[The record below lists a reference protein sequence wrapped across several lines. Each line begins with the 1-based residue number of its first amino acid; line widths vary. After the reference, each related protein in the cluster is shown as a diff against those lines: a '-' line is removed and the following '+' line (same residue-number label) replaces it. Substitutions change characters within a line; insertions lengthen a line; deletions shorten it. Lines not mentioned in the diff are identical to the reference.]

1 MPVSFDQIPSNIRVP
16 LFYAEVSNRA
26 AFNFQRANRSL
37 LIGMML
43 DSGDAQPNVPM
54 QITSESQAIEA
65 FGQGSQIA
73 RMFNAYF
80 RNNTFNEV
88 WALPVEEATSGV
100 AATHSLTIAG
110 SAAEAGTLSLYLA
123 GQRVQI
129 LVQKGD
135 TAADIAS
142 NIADAVNQIGE
153 LPVTGAASAAVVTL
167 TAKHKG
173 EFGNSVDIRLNYL
186 GSLGGEKTPAG
197 VTVTIASGVTGAT
210 NPDISDALANLSD
223 EEFDYIA
230 LAFTDATALN
240 DIGEAMNDIT
250 GRWAWSS
257 QIYGHVFTAH
267 SATVAQLT
275 TLGNSR
281 NDQHVTIFGYHDSP
295 TPPWEAAAMVTAQTH
310 RAIDNDPAR
319 PLQTLPLI
327 GFMAPPEESR
337 FSLSEKNILL
347 FDGISVLSHDK
358 SGTTRI
364 VRAITTYQ
372 VNSFSQPDPSYL
384 DITTLYTLTYILRF
398 YRARITQK
406 FPRHKLANDGTLFG
420 PGQAIVTPNIAR
432 QELLAAYREMEYM
445 GLVENYDLFK
455 QNLIVERNVNDPNR
469 LDVLL
474 PPDIVNQLR
483 VFAVLAEFR
492 LQYNPVTASAA

>member
-43 DSGDAQPNVPM
+43 DSGDAQANTPM

-88 WALPVEEATSGV
+88 WALPVAEAAGGV
-100 AATHSLTIAG
+100 AATHTVTVNGVAVAS
-110 SAAEAGTLSLYLA
+110 GTLSLYIA
-123 GQRVQI
+123 GQRVQV
-129 LVQKGD
+129 LVQKD
-135 TAADIAS
+135 EDAASIAS
-142 NIADAVNQIGE
+142 NIADAITQIE
-153 LPVTGAASAAVVTL
+153 DLPVTATSAAAVATL

-173 EFGNSVDIRLNYL
+173 EFGNQIDIRLNYL

-197 VTVTIASGVTGAT
+197 ITVTMAAAVVGAT

-223 EEFDYIA
+223 EEFDYIG

-240 DIGEAMNDIT
+240 VMGEAMDDTT

-257 QIYGHVFTAH
+257 QIYGHVFSAHTA
-267 SATVAQLT
+267 SVAQLT

-281 NDQHVTIFGYHDSP
+281 NDQHMTIFGYHDSP
-295 TPPWEAAAMVTAQTH
+295 TPPWEVSGMVTAQTH

-327 GFMAPPEESR
+327 GFLAPSEESR

-347 FDGISVLSHDK
+347 FDGISVLTHDK
-358 SGTTRI
+358 AGTTRI

-406 FPRHKLANDGTLFG
+406 FPRHKLADDGTLFG

-432 QELLAAYREMEYM
+432 QELLAAYREMEYL
-445 GLVENYDLFK
+445 GLVENYELFK
-455 QNLIVERNVNDPNR
+455 QNLIVERNFNDPNR

-492 LQYNPVTASAA
+492 LQYNPVTAGA